1 MAKTIL
7 IVDDSATV
15 RKLIMYSLE
24 ATNYN
29 CLEASDG
36 IEALEKMA
44 QNSVDLIIADLNMP
58 KMDGLELI
66 RTIRK
71 QNRDIPIIML
81 TTQGDEE
88 SKRAGLDAGANV
100 YLIKPA
106 PTHLLHYKVK
116 SLLGRE

>member
-7 IVDDSATV
+7 VVDDSATV
-15 RKLIMYSLE
+15 RKLIIYSLGPN
-24 ATNYN
+24 NYN

-36 IEALEKMA
+36 VEALEKMA
-44 QNSVDLIIADLNMP
+44 QNPVDLIIADLNMP

-71 QNRDIPIIML
+71 GNRSIPVIML
-81 TTQGDEE
+81 TTQGDQE
-88 SKRAGLDAGANV
+88 SRKEGLDAGANV

-106 PTHLLHYKVK
+106 PAHLLLYKVK
-116 SLLGRE
+116 SLLGEK